1 MVVCDWS
8 SDVCSS
14 DLIVNGFFNRCR
26 GDMVR
31 FLVFPQGSI
40 RKASDCGARALS
52 RLGLPSGRLSAILTT
67 VNSIV
72 CAPLSNW
79 FHLSPKLLSVT
90 VNQFLS
96 TVLLFKEDRFSV
108 ILSFNY
114 GCKVTS
120 LHSKCDCNG
129 DFPGSLVVKTLSF
142 PFKSW
147 SWK

>member
-1 MVVCDWS
+1 M
-8 SDVCSS
+8 
-14 DLIVNGFFNRCR
+14 
-26 GDMVR
+26 
-31 FLVFPQGSI
+31 
-40 RKASDCGARALS
+40 
-52 RLGLPSGRLSAILTT
+52 
-67 VNSIV
+67 
-72 CAPLSNW
+72 
-79 FHLSPKLLSVT
+79 SPKLLSVT

-120 LHSKCDCNG
+120 LHSKCDYNG

-147 SWK
+147 SGKEDPPSHEAREKKKKKNPNSHMIVMVSPR